1 MARPAK
7 RTAKAEP
14 DVSRETSGPEA
25 PAPKPRKALPYP
37 RGLGTGGRLLWR
49 EVTIAHD
56 VDIVQRVTLEE
67 ACRAKDRLDDFD
79 RIIQGE
85 GVRGK
90 SVLDLMHFR
99 IPHAFEPGD
108 DEVVV
113 KVEFDDVV
121 TKANQT
127 ANLMKQLLAALRL
140 PDASGARP
148 QQRGG
153 ARGAYVSGGADSG
166 GNGNGTGGGS
176 TLGNLRSITGGQ
188 A

>member
-7 RTAKAEP
+7 RAEKAEP
-14 DVSRETSGPEA
+14 TVSRETSEPEA
-25 PAPKPRKALPYP
+25 SSAKPRKALPYP

-49 EVTIAHD
+49 EVTIAHHL
-56 VDIVQRVTLEE
+56 DITQRVTLEE

-79 RIIQGE
+79 QIIQGK
-85 GVRGK
+85 GV
-90 SVLDLMHFR
+90 LELMHFR
-99 IPHAFEPGD
+99 IPHAFVPGLNGELQV
-108 DEVVV
+108 EV
-113 KVEFDDVV
+113 KFDAVIAN
-121 TKANQT
+121 ANQT

-166 GNGNGTGGGS
+166 ADKPGTGSGS
-176 TLGNLRSITGGQ
+176 TLGNLRGITGGRS